1 MEGVI
6 ETVRVAFTLT
16 GEVEVSQWTKKEKNL
31 SYKKH
36 SGLGVS
42 MCIVVVGLWGWQTI
56 ADNVRVWRR
65 NSEWSERWRD

>member
-1 MEGVI
+1 MERVI

-16 GEVEVSQWTKKEKNL
+16 REVEVSQWTKKEKNL
-31 SYKKH
+31 SYKKY

-42 MCIVVVGLWGWQTI
+42 TCPVMMGLWGWQTV

-65 NSEWSERWRD
+65 NSEWNETWRD